1 MTHNVSVSSWLA
13 YVLFLICAG
22 IWASLIWR
30 SGARL
35 PSSLA
40 IVALI
45 TASFLAFYHS
55 IPDVSLLIIALCDA
69 FPASLRDWTR
79 IQKLICILLFLMML
93 PQRSIFVFFAHHL
106 SPSILRAWWWDLFF
120 TRNMV
125 WLLLGLS
132 IVLILRMREVREA
145 TA

>member
-13 YVLFLICAG
+13 CVLFLICAG
-22 IWASLIWR
+22 VWGRLIWR

-40 IVALI
+40 IAALI
-45 TASFLAFYHS
+45 AASFLSFYHS

-79 IQKLICILLFLMML
+79 IQKLICILLVLMML
-93 PQRSIFVFFAHHL
+93 PQRSIFCISRS
-106 SPSILRAWWWDLFF
+106 SPQCVHSQG
-120 TRNMV
+120 V
-125 WLLLGLS
+125 VVGSLLHAQYGLAPARPEYCVNS
-132 IVLILRMREVREA
+132 A
-145 TA
+145 DA